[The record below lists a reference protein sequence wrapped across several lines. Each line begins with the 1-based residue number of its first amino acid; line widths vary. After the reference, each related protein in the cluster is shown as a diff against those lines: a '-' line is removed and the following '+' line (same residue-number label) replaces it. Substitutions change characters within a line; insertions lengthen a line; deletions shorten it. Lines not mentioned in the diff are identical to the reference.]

1 VRVLEL
7 AKKIYVQSASAPPVV
22 VVEHDRMELTFRN
35 VTSRVGTIAIARQVL
50 LDRHP
55 VVDLLLE
62 EIDLV
67 REEDDGR
74 LLEHLGRDDL
84 VPEYEGVLETIDAAV
99 LLELLVEAR
108 DGSQEDDSGN
118 VLEERE
124 PSMPLVVQREEL
136 IV

>member
-1 VRVLEL
+1 
-7 AKKIYVQSASAPPVV
+7 
-22 VVEHDRMELTFRN
+22 MELTFRN

-124 PSMPLVVQREEL
+124 PSMPLVVRRE
-136 IV
+136 

>member
-124 PSMPLVVQREEL
+124 PSMPLVVRRE
-136 IV
+136 

>member
-7 AKKIYVQSASAPPVV
+7 AKKIYVQSASAPPV

-67 REEDDGR
+67 REEDDRR

-124 PSMPLVVQREEL
+124 PSMPLVVQRE
-136 IV
+136 

>member
-7 AKKIYVQSASAPPVV
+7 AKKIYVQSPSALPVV
-22 VVEHDRMELTFRN
+22 IVEHDRMDLTFRN
-35 VTSRVGTIAIARQVL
+35 VPSRVGTIAIARQIL
-50 LDRHP
+50 LDRDP

-124 PSMPLVVQREEL
+124 PSMPLVVRRE
-136 IV
+136 

>member
-7 AKKIYVQSASAPPVV
+7 AKKIYVQSASAPPV

-124 PSMPLVVQREEL
+124 PSMPLVVQRE
-136 IV
+136 